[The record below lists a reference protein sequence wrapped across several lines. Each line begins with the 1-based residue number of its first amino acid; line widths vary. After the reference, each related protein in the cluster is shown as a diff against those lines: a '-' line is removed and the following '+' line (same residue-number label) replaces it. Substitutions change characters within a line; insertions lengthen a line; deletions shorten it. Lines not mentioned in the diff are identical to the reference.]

1 MTREEIREQLGGSNN
16 GHLGDL
22 LTDLVYCDFLRQC
35 KVREKKVKTNSS
47 IYKLVDF
54 YTLFYHS
61 FIGKAFM
68 NISYWTRLQGT
79 PTVNT

>member
-1 MTREEIREQLGGSNN
+1 MSREEIREQLGGSNN

-22 LTDLVYCDFLRQC
+22 LTYLVYCDFLRQY
-35 KVREKKVKTNSS
+35 KVKVKKVKTNSS

-54 YTLFYHS
+54 YTLFYQS